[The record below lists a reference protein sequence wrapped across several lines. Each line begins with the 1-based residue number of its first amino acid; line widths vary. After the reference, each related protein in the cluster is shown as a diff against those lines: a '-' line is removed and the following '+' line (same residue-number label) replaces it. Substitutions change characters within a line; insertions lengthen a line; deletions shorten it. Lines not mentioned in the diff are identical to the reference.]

1 MSQFIPLTLKHNGR
15 VTYMRK
21 NSIKRVTPIVDGSGG
36 CQILQEVAPSP
47 VEVSEDEEAILHELE
62 QPDGP

>member
-15 VTYMRK
+15 VVYMRK
-21 NSIKRVTPIVDGSGG
+21 ASIKRVTPIIDGG

-47 VEVSEDEEAILHELE
+47 IEVTEDDEAILKELDT
-62 QPDGP
+62 DG